1 VNTEELVNFLATGAH
16 SAERG
21 SRAYRYLA
29 GLVAG
34 CVAAVLLTAGVL
46 GLRPELLQEAL
57 LPMFW
62 VREAFCVALGAAA
75 LACVARLLRPGVRL
89 GLLPVALAAP
99 VLVMW
104 LLAATSL
111 IVADPQQRTD
121 LIFGQTAN
129 VCPFLI
135 ALVSVPLF
143 FAVIW
148 AMRGYAPTQ
157 LRLAGAAGGFAAGA
171 LGALA
176 YSLHCPELAAP
187 FLAIWYVLGML
198 IPTAVGAAMGPR
210 LLDW

>member
-1 VNTEELVNFLATGAH
+1 MNTDELVDFLATGAQ

-21 SRAYRYLA
+21 SHAYHRLA
-29 GLVAG
+29 GLAAG
-34 CVAAVLLTAGVL
+34 CVAALLLTAGVL
-46 GLRPELLQEAL
+46 GLHPRLLQEAL

-62 VREAFCVALGAAA
+62 VREAFCVALGVAA
-75 LACVARLLRPGVRL
+75 LACVARLVRPGAGL
-89 GLLPVALAAP
+89 GLLPAALAAP

-104 LLAATSL
+104 LLAAASL
-111 IVADPQQRTD
+111 IVAAPQQRAD

-129 VCPFLI
+129 VCSILI
-135 ALVSVPLF
+135 ALVSLPLF

-187 FLAIWYVLGML
+187 FLGIWYVLGML
-198 IPTAVGAAMGPR
+198 IPTVVGAAIGPR